1 MGNGGILYFLE
12 IVKNIVIIIELI
24 ILWEAGILIF
34 FLKSLKIL
42 P

>member
-12 IVKNIVIIIELI
+12 IVKNIVELI